1 MKKVVT
7 NSYYSGRGLK
17 TLSPHFSNSEF
28 FYEWL
33 EKQKLFNNETFKFH
47 WNQNNYYSLTA
58 NNRRKANGMVLKEK
72 RYNLGSRFSIETNK
86 NKISPLLVFNLFFYI
101 KRLIKLY
108 GINYKRINDGFL
120 GKPIFAMGLKQ
131 HSKQL
136 NIFKIE
142 LLIGTCI
149 NTPKNFI
156 LQERN
161 ILMLELNTKRFK

>member
-1 MKKVVT
+1 MKKVVS

-33 EKQKLFNNETFKFH
+33 EKQKLFNNENLKFH
-47 WNQNNYYSLTA
+47 WNQNNYYSITTSILHKTY
-58 NNRRKANGMVLKEK
+58 GMMHKEK
-72 RYNLGSRFSIETNK
+72 RSNLGSRFSIATNK
-86 NKISPLLVFNLFFYI
+86 NKISPLLVFNLFYYI
-101 KRLIKLY
+101 KRLIKIH
-108 GINYKRINDGFL
+108 GINHKRIDDGFL
-120 GKPIFAMGLKQ
+120 GKPIFTIRLKQ
-131 HSKQL
+131 DYKKL

-142 LLIGTCI
+142 LIIGSCI

-161 ILMLELNTKRFK
+161 ILMLELNTRRFK